1 MNLHGP
7 MARPYRYLD
16 LRRDAEDLASL
27 LVHVT
32 RGDAGNWFV
41 VSGHWGQRICATETE
56 AKAEGTHIR
65 GCLIDLLID
74 ELPRLA
80 HEVTPQS
87 FAAYLT
93 QRGWV
98 AGTSKRPEILRFHP
112 PQDGRHPDD
121 FNILIPATTDL
132 IDYAECVL
140 RAAGCLR
147 QIEGRP
153 IGDILRD
160 ASQAAPA
167 QEGDQHVQAEG

>member
-1 MNLHGP
+1 MTLRGP
-7 MARPYRYLD
+7 MARP
-16 LRRDAEDLASL
+16 DAEDLASL

-32 RGDAGNWFV
+32 RSNAGDWFV
-41 VSGHWGQRICATETE
+41 VNGPWEQRMAIRETE
-56 AKAEGTHIR
+56 AEAKAVATHVR
-65 GCLIDLLID
+65 EHLVDLLTG

-80 HEVTPQS
+80 HAVTPQS

-93 QRGWV
+93 QRGWT

-112 PQDGRHPDD
+112 PQDGRHADD

-132 IDYAECVL
+132 IDYAEFVL
-140 RAAGCLR
+140 RVAGCLR

-160 ASQAAPA
+160 AAPA
-167 QEGDQHVQAEG
+167 QEGDQHVQVEG